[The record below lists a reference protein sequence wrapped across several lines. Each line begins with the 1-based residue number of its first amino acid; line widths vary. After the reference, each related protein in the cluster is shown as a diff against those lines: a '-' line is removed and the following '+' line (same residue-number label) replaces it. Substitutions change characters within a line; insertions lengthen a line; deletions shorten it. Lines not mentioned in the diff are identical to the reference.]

1 MRIGVSA
8 FRCFNIVNE
17 SRIHCVR
24 PRIPP
29 PLVMLLAAALMW
41 ALHRWL
47 PLGHLIVTP
56 WSYFA
61 ALPAVIGRAIT
72 VAAGARFRQART
84 TFDPF
89 KPREASVLVTGGVF
103 RVSRNPMYLGL
114 LLLLIAWALWLG
126 TVSPWLVLPL
136 FATVISVGQ
145 IVPEERAL
153 EERFGETYLAYRRS
167 VRRWIG
173 RYE

>member
-1 MRIGVSA
+1 MRPTTASYVIGQ
-8 FRCFNIVNE
+8 CLLNPPNE
-17 SRIHCVR
+17 PQEDCVQ

-47 PLGHLIVTP
+47 PLGQLLATP
-56 WSYFA
+56 WNYFA
-61 ALPAVIGRAIT
+61 VLPAAIGRVIT
-72 VAAGARFRQART
+72 VAAGTRFRQART

-89 KPREASVLVTGGVF
+89 EPRKTTCLVTGGVF

-114 LLLLIAWALWLG
+114 LLLLVGWALWLG
-126 TVSPWLVLPL
+126 TVSPWFVPPL
-136 FATVISVGQ
+136 FVIVMTVTQ

-153 EERFGETYLAYRRS
+153 EENFGETYLAYRHS
-167 VRRWIG
+167 VRRWI
-173 RYE
+173 